1 MTLKQAKIF
10 QLSINVSKNFIQ
22 KILILVFCLLTV
34 SCYPKKDFR
43 SQRLKTDIST
53 FNTLTVDAKFFNY
66 ELEPI
71 KDFFYTC
78 YTYGASGTILDSKT
92 EKIYQVVPPK
102 SEILVKNINMGFIN
116 PQTTKIECYPALY

>member
-1 MTLKQAKIF
+1 MF
-10 QLSINVSKNFIQ
+10 
-22 KILILVFCLLTV
+22 LIFCLLIV

-66 ELEPI
+66 ELESI

>member
-1 MTLKQAKIF
+1 MNGSA
-10 QLSINVSKNFIQ
+10 NKNFIQ
-22 KILILVFCLLTV
+22 KVLILIFCLLTV

-71 KDFFYTC
+71 KDFFYYC
-78 YTYGASGTILDSKT
+78 YTYGASGTRLDFKR
-92 EKIYQVVPPK
+92 EKIYQIVPPK
-102 SEILVKNINMGFIN
+102 SEIVVKNINMGFIN
-116 PQTTKIECYPALY
+116 PQTVNVECYPSLY

>member
-1 MTLKQAKIF
+1 MNG
-10 QLSINVSKNFIQ
+10 SVSKNFIQ
-22 KILILVFCLLTV
+22 KILILIFCLSIL
-34 SCYPKKDFR
+34 SCYPKKDFS
-43 SQRLKTDIST
+43 SQRLKTDVSI
-53 FNTLTVDAKFFNY
+53 FNTLTVDAKFFNQ

-116 PQTTKIECYPALY
+116 PQTTKIECRPSLY